1 MFGGVPSYELDELEK
16 FWTSFP
22 GLRDAIFEDFSDGY
36 VQVKYDDIKGAIQ
49 SHSSTEQYK
58 SLFASAFEGFYKS
71 LKQDLIDDILDVAIE
86 PEKEKISKD
95 IFDRLES
102 VSLTDKYKAYQI
114 FAEKWDVIAAD
125 LEMIKMEGFDAINQ
139 VDPNMVIKKK
149 DSNSDEVPE
158 VQEGWKGHILPF
170 ELVQREVLT
179 ADYEELK
186 ALEERL
192 TEITSTYAEIIESM
206 DEEEKGGS
214 YLNDTNDA
222 FVSKELKIAVA
233 EIIQDVESEEIVAL
247 KEYLK
252 LSKKKEKEVFIKACD
267 KVNWSAMEISKDGT
281 YNKTA
286 VNGRIKTLQLMF
298 EFDEESLDGKLIKV
312 LKLME
317 EESKTKKDVKTK
329 AEELHLKTKTTIE
342 ELDEDTSLYLVEQ
355 KWIKPL
361 TDSLNQ
367 MPGDIVLD
375 FANQIIHLVEKYET
389 TFADVESKIE
399 KAGEALATM
408 IDELVGSTADMEGLA
423 EFKKIL
429 GGNENG

>member
-1 MFGGVPSYELDELEK
+1 M
-16 FWTSFP
+16 
-22 GLRDAIFEDFSDGY
+22 
-36 VQVKYDDIKGAIQ
+36 
-49 SHSSTEQYK
+49 
-58 SLFASAFEGFYKS
+58 
-71 LKQDLIDDILDVAIE
+71 
-86 PEKEKISKD
+86 
-95 IFDRLES
+95 
-102 VSLTDKYKAYQI
+102 
-114 FAEKWDVIAAD
+114 
-125 LEMIKMEGFDAINQ
+125 
-139 VDPNMVIKKK
+139 
-149 DSNSDEVPE
+149 
-158 VQEGWKGHILPF
+158 
-170 ELVQREVLT
+170 
-179 ADYEELK
+179 
-186 ALEERL
+186 
-192 TEITSTYAEIIESM
+192 
-206 DEEEKGGS
+206 
-214 YLNDTNDA
+214 
-222 FVSKELKIAVA
+222 KIAVA